1 MCKRKRVNV
10 KLSISFNFTGRK
22 KADDDADFELLDLTD
37 RGWLKK
43 MFGDLTKAS
52 VAKQIAV
59 GGASGWWVQAFIF
72 LEDTCM
78 LHDGVL

>member
-1 MCKRKRVNV
+1 MEN
-10 KLSISFNFTGRK
+10 FNLNILGRH
-22 KADDDADFELLDLTD
+22 KAEEDADFELLDLTD

-59 GGASGWWVQAFIF
+59 GGASGW
-72 LEDTCM
+72 
-78 LHDGVL
+78 

>member
-1 MCKRKRVNV
+1 MTN
-10 KLSISFNFTGRK
+10 FNLNFVGRH
-22 KADDDADFELLDLTD
+22 KAEEDADFELLDLTD

-59 GGASGWWVQAFIF
+59 GGASGW
-72 LEDTCM
+72 
-78 LHDGVL
+78 

>member
-1 MCKRKRVNV
+1 MWRLIKIALVFQT
-10 KLSISFNFTGRK
+10 SGRN
-22 KADDDADFELLDLTD
+22 KADEDAEFELLDLTD

-59 GGASGWWVQAFIF
+59 GGASGW
-72 LEDTCM
+72 
-78 LHDGVL
+78 